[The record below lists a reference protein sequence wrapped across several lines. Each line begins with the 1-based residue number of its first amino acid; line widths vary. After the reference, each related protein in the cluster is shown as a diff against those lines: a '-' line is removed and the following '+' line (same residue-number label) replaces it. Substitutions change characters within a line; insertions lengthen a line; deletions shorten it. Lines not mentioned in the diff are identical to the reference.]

1 MKTAGDASP
10 GHPGVQLLGAARWP
24 DIWGPIRRFPDR
36 LKERQFW
43 QVQLLVLAATLP
55 HYVIEAS
62 GHTEPS
68 ETVHSLAISLY
79 IIPLLYAALNFGWE
93 GAILTALW
101 AAALTS
107 PSMWV
112 WHRSGLH
119 WLAEIGQLAITL
131 PVGILVAWRV
141 DRETTQRRRAERT
154 SASLRLLNE
163 VGESLSHT
171 LDVEQR
177 LPDVVQR
184 LLNGLSLES
193 CWLRL
198 DPESRGGAPPV
209 TVEAATTP
217 AALPPGFVQ
226 DLHDRAASKREPI
239 LIDDRTVCL
248 PLMGDGGML
257 GSLGARVSG
266 GDRLTREQ
274 LDLLTAVAQ
283 EVRVAL
289 ESARLYRERQESLQS
304 YVRQVTQAQE
314 DERLRIARELHDET
328 AQELVQIVRKLEQFQ
343 NAADPS
349 QAGAIQELL
358 SMTRGTIQAV
368 RRYSRDLRPSLLD
381 DLGLLAATEMLVEDA
396 SRHLQDGARLDL
408 IGTPRRLDA
417 PVELALFRIAQ
428 EALRNVEKHGNATC
442 ATVEMDFGAEQVRL
456 SVTDDGIG
464 FAPAENIS
472 DLVRAGKLGLVGM
485 KERAELVGGSF
496 ELRSVPGGGTKV
508 VVTVRPGGRSS
519 GDGAGSTDRAGD
531 DFVRS

>member
-1 MKTAGDASP
+1 
-10 GHPGVQLLGAARWP
+10 
-24 DIWGPIRRFPDR
+24 
-36 LKERQFW
+36 
-43 QVQLLVLAATLP
+43 
-55 HYVIEAS
+55 
-62 GHTEPS
+62 
-68 ETVHSLAISLY
+68 
-79 IIPLLYAALNFGWE
+79 
-93 GAILTALW
+93 
-101 AAALTS
+101 
-107 PSMWV
+107 
-112 WHRSGLH
+112 
-119 WLAEIGQLAITL
+119 
-131 PVGILVAWRV
+131 
-141 DRETTQRRRAERT
+141 
-154 SASLRLLNE
+154 
-163 VGESLSHT
+163 
-171 LDVEQR
+171 
-177 LPDVVQR
+177 
-184 LLNGLSLES
+184 
-193 CWLRL
+193 
-198 DPESRGGAPPV
+198 
-209 TVEAATTP
+209 
-217 AALPPGFVQ
+217 
-226 DLHDRAASKREPI
+226 
-239 LIDDRTVCL
+239 
-248 PLMGDGGML
+248 
-257 GSLGARVSG
+257 
-266 GDRLTREQ
+266 

-289 ESARLYRERQESLQS
+289 ENARLYRERQESLQS

-358 SMTRGTIQAV
+358 LMTRGTIQAV

-496 ELRSVPGGGTKV
+496 ELRSIPDGGTKV

-519 GDGAGSTDRAGD
+519 GGVEGSTDLAGD
-531 DFVRS
+531 FVTS